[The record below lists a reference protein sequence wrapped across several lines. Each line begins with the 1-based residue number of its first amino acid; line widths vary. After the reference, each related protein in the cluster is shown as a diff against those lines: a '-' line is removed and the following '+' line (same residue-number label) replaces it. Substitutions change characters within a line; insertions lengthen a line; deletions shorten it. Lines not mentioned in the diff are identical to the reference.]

1 MNSKKSWCAYT
12 WKIARQLINFL
23 FIQKWLKVYKG
34 ASYIPLGVL
43 PLKHRD
49 QPKATA
55 IAPEWYRVRVLP
67 RWRSKPL
74 CSSHKG
80 SWCFCWK
87 SNFEVPHG
95 PENSFNINQ
104 TFLALQ
110 MSVISSQ
117 TKKKGNRKMMGV
129 QKKSGLLLFIEGHIR
144 VVSSWHFCWMKTPPP
159 RHPKTR
165 ESPEGPMQ
173 DQWQG
178 WWACPKQTIP
188 VGWERF
194 FDSPGEIKTTRVVWF
209 LQIVLALLL
218 PVSVV
223 FKIVRNIA
231 SAITL
236 LMCKE
241 VHVPSSRPF
250 WMQTAQFS

>member
-1 MNSKKSWCAYT
+1 MRLHMKNCETANQLSVHSKMIEGVQGC
-12 WKIARQLINFL
+12 I
-23 FIQKWLKVYKG
+23 
-34 ASYIPLGVL
+34 IPLGVL

-117 TKKKGNRKMMGV
+117 TKPKRQPENDGCAKKR
-129 QKKSGLLLFIEGHIR
+129 GLLLIIEGHIR
-144 VVSSWHFCWMKTPPP
+144 VISSWHFCWMNTPPP
-159 RHPKTR
+159 RKQNAALPKGRCKTNGKAGEHALSKWSR
-165 ESPEGPMQ
+165 R
-173 DQWQG
+173 
-178 WWACPKQTIP
+178 
-188 VGWERF
+188 WERF
-194 FDSPGEIKTTRVVWF
+194 FDSPGEIKTHGWSGFFRLF
-209 LQIVLALLL
+209 HPYCFQCL
-218 PVSVV
+218 
-223 FKIVRNIA
+223 
-231 SAITL
+231 
-236 LMCKE
+236 
-241 VHVPSSRPF
+241 
-250 WMQTAQFS
+250 